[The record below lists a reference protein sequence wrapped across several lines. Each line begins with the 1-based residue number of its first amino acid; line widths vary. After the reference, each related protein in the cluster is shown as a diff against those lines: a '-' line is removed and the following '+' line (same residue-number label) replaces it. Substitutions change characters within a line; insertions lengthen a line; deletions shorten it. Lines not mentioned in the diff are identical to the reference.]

1 MDIFQVIKKHIR
13 KKLVHVTLFDL
24 DLRIQFCYHF
34 QIQGYTKA
42 VEEFIEEELEK
53 RIPEFN
59 MRSFIQ
65 GKYFFIHQK

>member
-1 MDIFQVIKKHIR
+1 MSYCNSIGY
-13 KKLVHVTLFDL
+13 LFISHL
-24 DLRIQFCYHF
+24 FCCDF

-65 GKYFFIHQK
+65 GKYLFIQQNEFMNI